1 MADNKINLLV
11 TLKDK
16 ASSKL
21 EGLRG
26 QFGQF
31 GDMLSAKTLVIAA
44 AAAAIAKLA
53 FSSAE
58 AGDTFA
64 KTAAQ
69 VGVMADSLSRL
80 TFAAQIG
87 GTDMTS
93 VSTALRVVSKRVND
107 ANNGLL
113 TSVRAFTQAGIAVK
127 KANGQFKNA
136 EELLMDGADAFK
148 AIEDPV
154 KRTALAQELFGRAGT
169 KLIPILMMGKKG
181 IQELMEESDRL
192 RISFT
197 NFEAKQAE
205 EFADAWLRLKSVFVG
220 LGRVVGKTFTPIL
233 TDLFGFLQAMF
244 MPLLPILEVLI
255 TAIARPF
262 KVLAR
267 VLTALKPLFE
277 AIADVFEFIADIGK
291 SAERAFEDSF
301 NKIIEFLNRFGLQIE
316 KIKQET
322 REKAAEDME
331 ETASFMKLHM
341 EGFMQGIKQAKEDY
355 FATTVDIAIDA
366 GNQMFQVFDKVQEDI
381 GTAIGAALTE
391 SENLKDGMK
400 QVFETMKQEVI
411 KTLAIMTVK
420 MLAFLAIAMLA
431 DYFSGG
437 LLSKSGGDSPA
448 KKLGGSGILDKLMPK
463 GGGGFKGMIPGLAEG
478 GIVTAPTLAM
488 VGEAGPEAIIPL
500 NGDHGLGVQS
510 INQVNVLP
518 NANIDA
524 ALMEKP
530 MSFWVDLAQEKI
542 LPALNELGKGG
553 ETTTL
558 NVREAR

>member
-1 MADNKINLLV
+1 VADNKINLLV

-64 KTAAQ
+64 KTATQ

-87 GTDMTS
+87 GTDMAS

-127 KANGQFKNA
+127 KANGEYKNA
-136 EELLMDGADAFK
+136 EQLLLDGADAFK
-148 AIEDPV
+148 KIEDPV

-192 RISFT
+192 RVSFT

-205 EFADAWLRLKSVFVG
+205 DFADAWLRLKSVFVG

-316 KIKQET
+316 KIKQDT
-322 REKAAEDME
+322 SDKAAEDME
-331 ETASFMKLHM
+331 QTAGFMKLHM
-341 EGFMQGIKQAKEDY
+341 DGFLQGIKQAQEDY
-355 FATTVDIAIDA
+355 FQSTVDIAIDA
-366 GNQMFQVFDKVQEDI
+366 GNQMFAVFDKVQEDI

-391 SENLKDGMK
+391 SENLKEGMK
-400 QVFETMKQEVI
+400 KVFETMKQEVV

-420 MLAFLAIAMLA
+420 MLAFLAISMLA
-431 DYFSGG
+431 NYFSGG
-437 LLSKSGGDSPA
+437 ALAASGGGSA
-448 KKLGGSGILDKLMPK
+448 VQGGSGILDKLMPK
-463 GGGGFKGMIPGLAEG
+463 GGGGFKGLIPKFAEG

-500 NGDHGLGVQS
+500 SGDNGLGVQS